1 MILHT
6 IVPMDIIFNNDKKKD
21 FSYKEMDYLGCKV
34 EVLQYENK
42 LVLNRLYTTDPK
54 QYLNPDFKL
63 GIEIKKE

>member
-6 IVPMDIIFNNDKKKD
+6 IVPMDVIFNNDNEKD
-21 FSYKEMDYLGCKV
+21 FSYKEMDYLGEKV

-54 QYLNPDFKL
+54 KYLSPDLRL
-63 GIEIKKE
+63 GKVIKKE

>member
-6 IVPMDIIFNNDKKKD
+6 IVPMDVIFNSDGEKN
-21 FSYKEMDYLGCKV
+21 FSYKEIDYLGEKV

-54 QYLNPDFKL
+54 KYLSPDLRL
-63 GIEIKKE
+63 GKVIKKE

>member
-6 IVPMDIIFNNDKKKD
+6 IVPMEIIFSNQDKKD
-21 FSYKEMDYLGCKV
+21 YSYKEIDYLGEKV

-54 QYLNPDFKL
+54 KYLNPDLRL
-63 GIEIKKE
+63 GKEVKKE

>member
-6 IVPMDIIFNNDKKKD
+6 IVPMDIIFNNDDKKD
-21 FSYKEMDYLGCKV
+21 FSYKEIDYLGCKV

-54 QYLNPDFKL
+54 KYLDPDLKL
-63 GIEIKKE
+63 GQVIKK